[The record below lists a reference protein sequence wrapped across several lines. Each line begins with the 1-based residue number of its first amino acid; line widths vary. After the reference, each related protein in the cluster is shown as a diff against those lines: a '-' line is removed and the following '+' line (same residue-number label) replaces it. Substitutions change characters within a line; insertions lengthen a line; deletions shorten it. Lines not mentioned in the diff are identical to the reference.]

1 MEKAVTD
8 RMPVYVQAAESAYDS
23 DVLQTFPACT
33 IGEWS
38 NIKVL
43 VCWRSEN
50 GQWIQLH
57 CSLQIGINR
66 IGM

>member
-8 RMPVYVQAAESAYDS
+8 RMPVYVQAAESAYGS

-43 VCWRSEN
+43 VRWRGEN
-50 GQWIQLH
+50 GQW
-57 CSLQIGINR
+57 R
-66 IGM
+66 